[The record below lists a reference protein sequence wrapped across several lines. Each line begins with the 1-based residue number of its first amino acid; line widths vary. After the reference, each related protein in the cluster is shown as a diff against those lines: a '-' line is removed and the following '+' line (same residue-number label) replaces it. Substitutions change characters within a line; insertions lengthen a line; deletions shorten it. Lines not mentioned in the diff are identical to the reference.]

1 MQENCLIIH
10 IFCKSWEPEV
20 VLVCIIAKKIH
31 GRKSYKLRESKLLY
45 IGNFE
50 ENINLSDIYLAMYN
64 YLTVLLIYWTD
75 FYAAI
80 FEKQSKVYQ
89 SWKGYPVAVFWYIFG
104 ISKYI
109 IINYGSLGIVNC
121 IRFLLL
127 PKALERLL
135 GWI

>member
-1 MQENCLIIH
+1 MTIH
-10 IFCKSWEPEV
+10 IK
-20 VLVCIIAKKIH
+20 VL
-31 GRKSYKLRESKLLY
+31 
-45 IGNFE
+45 FE
-50 ENINLSDIYLAMYN
+50 FNYN

-121 IRFLLL
+121 IKILLL
-127 PKALERLL
+127 PDPFFSFSDALFVHVYELNCAYILNDAWSLKRKVA
-135 GWI
+135 